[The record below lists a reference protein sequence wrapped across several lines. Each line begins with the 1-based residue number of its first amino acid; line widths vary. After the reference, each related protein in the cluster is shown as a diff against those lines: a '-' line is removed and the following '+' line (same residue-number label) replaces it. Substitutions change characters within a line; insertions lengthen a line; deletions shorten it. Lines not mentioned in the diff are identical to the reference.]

1 MVKSTRL
8 QILIPQILLSL
19 FIAAIPFQSVQ
30 ADAGPHPSMQFIF
43 TSQIKPG
50 PTIISGRLFECQ
62 DEECV
67 QPVSLQQL
75 GPIRFECQ
83 VNTCSSFGYS
93 YSPYHRLEII
103 FSDGMTRQ
111 SNTFTKRA
119 FAANYLVTV
128 QEGSLKVEEK
138 PLGPNI
144 PFFNNAGAPT
154 LFGLLTTVAFPLLEI
169 ILSIILVALAIRT
182 GRAGATLASYYD
194 WLEAAWL
201 LAIPAIL
208 VGIKWTQGLIITLVV
223 ELLLGIG
230 YVLWKKRS
238 ASIILTVILLLNLI
252 TQPVLWITI
261 SGFSAMN
268 PIFLTLFA
276 EMVIWLVEAGG
287 LYLSQRTSMRFRE
300 ALWVSFALNTASFV
314 VGSLLPL

>member
-1 MVKSTRL
+1 
-8 QILIPQILLSL
+8 
-19 FIAAIPFQSVQ
+19 
-30 ADAGPHPSMQFIF
+30 MQFIF
-43 TSQIKPG
+43 ISRIKPG
-50 PTIISGRLFECQ
+50 PTIISGQLFECK
-62 DEECV
+62 DEACV
-67 QPVSLQQL
+67 QPESLQQL
-75 GPIRFECQ
+75 GPQRFECQ
-83 VNTCSSFGYS
+83 INTCSSSGYS

-103 FSDGMTRQ
+103 FSDGVTRQ

-119 FAANYLVTV
+119 FAANYLVYV
-128 QEGSLKVEEK
+128 QEESLEVEEK
-138 PLGPNI
+138 NLGPNI
-144 PFFNNAGAPT
+144 PFFKAGAPT
-154 LFGLLTTVAFPLLEI
+154 LFDLLTTLAFPLLEI
-169 ILSIILVALAIRT
+169 ILPIILVKLAIRA
-182 GRAGATLASYYD
+182 GRAGATLDTYYN

-223 ELLLGIG
+223 ELLLGTG

-261 SGFSAMN
+261 SGFSGMN
-268 PIFLTLFA
+268 PIILTLFA
-276 EMVIWLVEAGG
+276 EMVVWLVEAGG